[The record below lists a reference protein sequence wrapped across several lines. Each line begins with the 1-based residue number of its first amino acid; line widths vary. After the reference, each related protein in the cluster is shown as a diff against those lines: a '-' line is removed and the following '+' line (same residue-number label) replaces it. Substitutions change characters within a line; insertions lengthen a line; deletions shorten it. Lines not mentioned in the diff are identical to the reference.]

1 MKNFLLII
9 FLISSSINDSH
20 PSPIRINIGSEP
32 GTLDWNL
39 ATDSSSF
46 QIINNIMAG
55 LTSFNSELKL
65 EPNLA
70 ESWIINKKDKTI
82 TIKIK
87 ENIKWSDGTELISK
101 HFIDSWERLLNPN
114 TAADYAYFLY
124 DIKNAKEYNLG
135 IINEFKLV
143 GVKSLD
149 SKTILINL
157 NENKS
162 YFMSLLSFMSTFPIR
177 IEQVQ
182 AHNENGFNQKIY

>member
-9 FLISSSINDSH
+9 FLILSSINDSH

-65 EPNLA
+65 VPNLA

-87 ENIKWSDGTELISK
+87 EW
-101 HFIDSWERLLNPN
+101 
-114 TAADYAYFLY
+114 
-124 DIKNAKEYNLG
+124 KN
-135 IINEFKLV
+135 
-143 GVKSLD
+143 
-149 SKTILINL
+149 
-157 NENKS
+157 
-162 YFMSLLSFMSTFPIR
+162 
-177 IEQVQ
+177 
-182 AHNENGFNQKIY
+182 